1 MAARKRTN
9 ERSCITALFSKKSKP
24 SETNDPQCKEDDTV
38 ALLWPRMC
46 LLSKRSYA
54 HAPICRQNF
63 RFLPPLRFNPSYAPV
78 YTMMVALI
86 VVWMGCSY

>member
-1 MAARKRTN
+1 MTVRKRTN

-38 ALLWPRMC
+38 TLLWPFRIMKC

-54 HAPICRQNF
+54 HAPICRLMN
-63 RFLPPLRFNPSYAPV
+63 N
-78 YTMMVALI
+78 
-86 VVWMGCSY
+86 